1 MPCLSGAYNP
11 DIGVILQ
18 VGIFPGGFLANV
30 KQKPSQTIESAKG
43 HILNGLVDTGADNTC
58 ISSTAAQSIKLSPV
72 SKIEMQG
79 ATGSNQMNQYRI
91 DLILQFGKQSQI
103 LSNFLAIEYS
113 AHSNLHDVLI
123 GRDIICIGVLTMDFS
138 GHFSFS
144 I

>member
-1 MPCLSGAYNP
+1 MPCLSGQYNP

-72 SKIEMQG
+72 SKTAVHG
-79 ATGSNQMNQYRI
+79 ATGSSQMNQYRI
-91 DLILQFGKQSQI
+91 DFILEFGNQQIAMPNLI
-103 LSNFLAIEYS
+103 AIEYS
-113 AHSNLHDVLI
+113 AHSNHYDVLI
-123 GRDIICIGVLTMDFS
+123 GRDIICRGVLTMDFS